1 MIVLDAAALVDV
13 VLAQPSAP
21 WVLDQLEDQEI
32 YAPAHQTAEILSAI
46 ARLVRAGSLSTEV
59 GAGAVAEARDLE
71 QRFVV
76 PTVEHLR
83 EALVLQDRIRVLDAL
98 YVVLAQELSCPVVTT
113 DYRLVRS
120 SPPCE
125 MLSPGDSI
133 G

>member
-32 YAPAHQTAEILSAI
+32 CAPAHQTAEILSAI
-46 ARLVRAGSLSTEV
+46 ARLVRAGSLSAEV
-59 GAGAVAEARDLE
+59 GASALAQARDLE
-71 QRFVV
+71 QRFIV

-83 EALVLQDRIRVLDAL
+83 QALVLQDRIRVLDAL

-113 DYRLVRS
+113 DHRLVRS

-125 MLSPGDSI
+125 MLSPGASS